1 MYLEKI
7 VKEGNPPRAQ
17 GTLRLSIKGD
27 SEIQELFQQGAT
39 KALFPRHKNRL
50 ECVMINTSGGL
61 TGGDEF
67 LNSFTCKDKSLLT
80 LTTQG
85 CERIYKSGDSTSAL
99 VENNII
105 LKGSSSVWWLPQETL
120 VFDQGRIKR
129 KLKVELSSKAEA
141 LIVEPII
148 FGRLAMGEIS
158 VSGHFDDMV
167 EIKLD
172 NKIIFFD
179 RTYLSGNISKIL
191 KRPAV
196 ADGFLAT
203 ALIIYKSQKAKS
215 FLKSV
220 RDRLNTRSGISLIRD
235 DFLVMRLLASTGY
248 ELRKML
254 VPIINEI
261 TDKNLPKTWS
271 L

>member
-1 MYLEKI
+1 
-7 VKEGNPPRAQ
+7 
-17 GTLRLSIKGD
+17 
-27 SEIQELFQQGAT
+27 
-39 KALFPRHKNRL
+39 
-50 ECVMINTSGGL
+50 
-61 TGGDEF
+61 
-67 LNSFTCKDKSLLT
+67 
-80 LTTQG
+80 
-85 CERIYKSGDSTSAL
+85 
-99 VENNII
+99 
-105 LKGSSSVWWLPQETL
+105 
-120 VFDQGRIKR
+120 
-129 KLKVELSSKAEA
+129 
-141 LIVEPII
+141 
-148 FGRLAMGEIS
+148 MGEIN

-215 FLKSV
+215 FLKTV